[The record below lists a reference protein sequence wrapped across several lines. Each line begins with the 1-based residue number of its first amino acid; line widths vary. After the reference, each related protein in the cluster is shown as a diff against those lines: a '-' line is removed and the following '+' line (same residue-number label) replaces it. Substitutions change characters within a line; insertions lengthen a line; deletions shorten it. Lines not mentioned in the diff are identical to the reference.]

1 MYLTYKSLKIMETQ
15 KMTIHR
21 ALAELKL
28 IDSRI
33 EKAINV
39 VEPTGLMQKDKP
51 VNGFYAKD
59 DFEKDVKAK
68 YQSVTDLINRKNSI
82 KSAIVKANG
91 TTNVVIGTK
100 TMTIADAIN
109 FKTVITVKKNLIA
122 RLTEKHNHVKA
133 KFNQE
138 NEKINNVALEN
149 AKIMIGKQG
158 DDSVKPNDED
168 VKNIVEPFVKR
179 NQYHLIDPL
188 KIEELVVKLQ
198 SEVEEFEVEVDAVLS
213 EINALTQ
220 IEI

>member
-1 MYLTYKSLKIMETQ
+1 
-15 KMTIHR
+15 MTIHR

-39 VEPTGLMQKDKP
+39 VEPTGLMQLGKP
-51 VNGFYAKD
+51 VNGFYKKE
-59 DFEKDVKAK
+59 DFETEVKSK

-91 TTNVVIGTK
+91 TTNISIGGK
-100 TMTIADAIN
+100 SMTIADAIN
-109 FKTVITVKKNLIA
+109 FKTVILVKKNLILQLS
-122 RLTEKHNHVKA
+122 RKHNAIKA
-133 KFNQE
+133 KFNSE

-158 DDSVKPNDED
+158 DDRVKPNDED

-179 NQYHLIDPL
+179 NEFHLVDPL
-188 KIEELVVKLQ
+188 KIEELVEKLQ
-198 SEVEEFEVEVDAVLS
+198 NEVDEFEVEVDAVLS
-213 EINALTQ
+213 EINALTE